1 MFDPWVGK
9 ISWRRKW
16 QSTPVFLPGEFHG
29 QRSLVGYGPQDRKES
44 DTTEWLTH
52 TRIYKMDRCPSF
64 IMGIK
69 EGLLHIKDPIFTV
82 NLQTT
87 PGNMLNYYLWIYC
100 WFVKTSDSEGWVNHT
115 PWWMHSS
122 IIYLYRP
129 PLTDLFIP
137 FYSTPHS
144 HPSISQRTFIVLIC
158 VFCLDLVSH
167 SV

>member
-1 MFDPWVGK
+1 
-9 ISWRRKW
+9 
-16 QSTPVFLPGEFHG
+16 
-29 QRSLVGYGPQDRKES
+29 
-44 DTTEWLTH
+44 
-52 TRIYKMDRCPSF
+52 
-64 IMGIK
+64 MGIK

-137 FYSTPHS
+137 FYSTPIPIPPFHRGLLLYWSVCFVWIWS
-144 HPSISQRTFIVLIC
+144 HIVCNLSFFFIGALSLVPLMFLC
-158 VFCLDLVSH
+158 VPLTQGVYLLALFYKMKESNLNCLTASRGY
-167 SV
+167 